1 MEVVKMDYKTLR
13 NNRAFVTGILTS
25 AINQM
30 IKQGIPKDKVIDY
43 YKDILENMKNEKL
56 FDEV

>member
-1 MEVVKMDYKTLR
+1 MDYKTLR

-56 FDEV
+56 FEMEAKK